1 MDDDDLD
8 LERAYARFLRA
19 EPAPAARRVGE
30 ISMQIL
36 RATARNPDAAYSA
49 CSARIAETAETQA
62 GGEPDFLAV
71 ILLALGTIFL
81 RAARTAGG
89 GDAPSPSSA
98 AH

>member
-1 MDDDDLD
+1 MTMYEND
-8 LERAYARFLRA
+8 LEREYARFLRA

-36 RATARNPDAAYSA
+36 RATARNPDAAYQSCA
-49 CSARIAETAETQA
+49 ARIAETETQA
-62 GGEPDFLAV
+62 RAEPDFLAV

-89 GDAPSPSSA
+89 GDAPPPSSA